1 MPARARASS
10 VPCSSQADLLRGRG
24 DLRGT
29 SARFSVNLHAPSHA
43 VIKAEPLARMGM
55 EVKRDPS
62 NSRLVI
68 EDVDNHPRQRT
79 PVAQWNIAERR
90 QADRGEGE
98 HHQNLAIKPGDR
110 IKAVNDLNSAT
121 LMLGAL
127 EDAASGAEPQN
138 VSLQVSRDISNVLAP
153 SPPRPAS
160 SAVVSVPEMHAGQQ
174 DYPPGSRPTTTNSP
188 GGARPPRLPPRSPA
202 KRISAGAV
210 VSGKDGNSPMLRAPS
225 PMRGRDGEPRSPSP
239 TPSSASRSPAS
250 RHGRRATST
259 GPWERKMRTSLS
271 HAGLHALRP

>member
-1 MPARARASS
+1 MPARERASS
-10 VPCSSQADLLRGRG
+10 LPCSSQADLLRGRG

-29 SARFSVNLHAPSHA
+29 SARFRVNLHAPSHA
-43 VIKAEPLARMGM
+43 VISAEPLARMGM

-98 HHQNLAIKPGDR
+98 RHQNLAIKPGDR
-110 IKAVNDLNSAT
+110 IKEVNDLNSAT

-127 EDAASGAEPQN
+127 EEAADGTEPQN

-153 SPPRPAS
+153 SPPRPVS
-160 SAVVSVPEMHAGQQ
+160 SAMVSAPEWRVGQQ
-174 DYPPGSRPTTTNSP
+174 DYPSGSRPITTNSP

-202 KRISAGAV
+202 RPIGAGAI
-210 VSGKDGNSPMLRAPS
+210 GKSDGSSPMLRAPS
-225 PMRGRDGEPRSPSP
+225 PMRAREGEPRSPSP
-239 TPSSASRSPAS
+239 TPSLASRSPSSS
-250 RHGRRATST
+250 RHGQRATST

-271 HAGLHALRP
+271 YAGLHALRP